1 MGTLSGVTTNTT
13 NVKKKNF
20 FLREQILNNR
30 TVDDI
35 KELLLILLKW
45 QCNYVRKC
53 SYFSYFLEMYVR
65 LI

>member
-35 KELLLILLKW
+35 KELLLILLK
-45 QCNYVRKC
+45 
-53 SYFSYFLEMYVR
+53 
-65 LI
+65 